1 MDKEEKGIIESEE
14 DEEIDDGENLLSSIG
29 SEGALDYF
37 TNTTDKKKEKKTE
50 DTQDFSMAKIVAK
63 NILEE
68 LEKESSEEDNLHEID
83 AQIDPESER

>member
-50 DTQDFSMAKIVAK
+50 DT
-63 NILEE
+63 
-68 LEKESSEEDNLHEID
+68 
-83 AQIDPESER
+83 